1 MIDVVFGL
9 YFFPSEKACKDGYGE
24 GGDLEGLEGEE
35 EDDQNIFKFKNMLN
49 NKKYNKE
56 KSTLILCL
64 LIDRILTSLSLIVPF
79 IVSLYF

>member
-1 MIDVVFGL
+1 ML
-9 YFFPSEKACKDGYGE
+9 YLACIFFLPRKHVKMGGYGE